1 MSVRQLRR
9 FAAECGA
16 MANGTRDHPRDK
28 QVWRGLAER
37 WLSTSGP
44 LCGSGSLVVIVAGM
58 TGQAFAVLAVVA
70 WGAMTLA
77 LMYMSRPN

>member
-1 MSVRQLRR
+1 MSVGRLRR

-37 WLSTSGP
+37 WLR
-44 LCGSGSLVVIVAGM
+44 CA
-58 TGQAFAVLAVVA
+58 
-70 WGAMTLA
+70 A
-77 LMYMSRPN
+77 LIERDESDVRARRNKKDRKTIH